1 MSRIFVTGM
10 GLISSIGDNV
20 AQNRLAL
27 KDGKSGISTLGLFP
41 SKYSGILPCGEI
53 KTDTDALRQKLN
65 AHEPGVTRTS
75 LLASLAFDE
84 AVRHAGWGAK
94 ELHAPDTALVG
105 ATTVGGMCLTD
116 ELYRDANSNEDGS
129 PYLASYDCGSVSLY
143 LQSRYQLNGLINTV
157 NTACSSSANA
167 ILFGAKLLRHG
178 RARRAIVGGVD
189 SLAKFT
195 LNGFN
200 SLHILAHEPCKPF
213 DRDRQG
219 LNLGEGAAFLILE
232 KEEDIA
238 NRQVY
243 AQLTGFGNANDSYH
257 PSSLSDEG
265 EGPFLAM
272 KQALDVAGL
281 GPDDIDFIN
290 AHGTG
295 TENNDASESL
305 AMIRLFQIPP
315 AFGSTKSNT
324 GHTLGGAGAVEAV
337 FSVLN
342 LHHQEVYP
350 SLQFKNPI
358 ASTGLIP
365 VCEYRSMAISHV
377 MSNSFGFGGNCS
389 SLIFSKP

>member
-1 MSRIFVTGM
+1 
-10 GLISSIGDNV
+10 
-20 AQNRLAL
+20 
-27 KDGKSGISTLGLFP
+27 
-41 SKYSGILPCGEI
+41 
-53 KTDTDALRQKLN
+53 
-65 AHEPGVTRTS
+65 
-75 LLASLAFDE
+75 
-84 AVRHAGWGAK
+84 
-94 ELHAPDTALVG
+94 
-105 ATTVGGMCLTD
+105 
-116 ELYRDANSNEDGS
+116 
-129 PYLASYDCGSVSLY
+129 
-143 LQSRYQLNGLINTV
+143 
-157 NTACSSSANA
+157 
-167 ILFGAKLLRHG
+167 
-178 RARRAIVGGVD
+178 VD

-200 SLHILAHEPCKPF
+200 SLHILAHEPCRPF

-219 LNLGEGAAFLILE
+219 LNLGEGAAFLVLE

-272 KQALDVAGL
+272 KQALEVAGL
-281 GPDDIDFIN
+281 GPGDIDFIN

-295 TENNDASESL
+295 TENNDASESR

-358 ASTGLIP
+358 VSTGLIP
-365 VCEYRSMAISHV
+365 VTEYRSMAISHV